1 MPAAGDAHPAL
12 AANAEHQLMARIRL
26 PLDAVVGPTGTGKS
40 DAGIAIAKHIESLG
54 GSAEIIN
61 SDSMQFYRG
70 MDIGTAKLAPE
81 DRGGVEHHLLDWL
94 EITDESTAA
103 EYQPVA
109 RGKILELQAAGK
121 TPILVGG
128 SMLYIAAV
136 LNEFGFAARDENVRA
151 ELEAELERIGESELY
166 RKLMSLAPDT
176 ASRIDPKN
184 GRRIVRALEVVT
196 ITGEDFAAKLP
207 DLNESW
213 QPVLEIGLNSD
224 RAHLVNRLHLRAA
237 KMWDNG
243 ILEEAKSLIPQ
254 GIREGKTSSHAIG
267 YAQALAQLDSV
278 LTEPE
283 AIEETSRLTAR
294 YARRQM
300 SWFRRDPRINW
311 FDYQDENLMPSITRA
326 VTDYLNE

>member
-1 MPAAGDAHPAL
+1 MTKL
-12 AANAEHQLMARIRL
+12 I
-26 PLDAVVGPTGTGKS
+26 AVVGPTGTGKS
-40 DAGIAIAKHIESLG
+40 DAGIAIAKQIGTLG
-54 GSAEIIN
+54 GRAEIIN

-70 MDIGTAKLAPE
+70 MDIGTAKLSLEERA
-81 DRGGVEHHLLDWL
+81 GITHHLLDWL

-109 RGKILELQAAGK
+109 RAKILELQQAGI

-128 SMLYIAAV
+128 SMLYIASV
-136 LNEFGFAARDENVRA
+136 LNEFGFAARDETIRA
-151 ELEAELERIGESELY
+151 ELETELVRVGESELY
-166 RKLMSLAPDT
+166 RRLLALAPNT

-213 QPVLEIGLNSD
+213 QPVLEIGLNSE
-224 RAHLVNRLHLRAA
+224 RAHLVNRLEQRAA
-237 KMWDNG
+237 KMWEKG
-243 ILEEAKSLIPQ
+243 ILREAESLIPL
-254 GIREGKTSSHAIG
+254 GVREGKTSSHAIG
-267 YAQALAQLDSV
+267 YSQALAQLDGV
-278 LTEPE
+278 LTESE
-283 AIEETSRLTAR
+283 AIENTARLTAR

-311 FDYQDENLMPSITRA
+311 FDYQDENLIPSILQTVDR
-326 VTDYLNE
+326 YLSE